1 MKKRTA
7 FLASLLTTVVV
18 ILTLPNKLKAEK
30 YLCRFE
36 LSNLN
41 REGEFTEASYER
53 EGKNFFSFYEQ
64 EKIIY
69 SILKETDKFLII
81 TNTYSPDFPEILVTF
96 IDKQTNEVYEN
107 YLDIRDGGKPAYP
120 IFGNCIVSK

>member
-7 FLASLLTTVVV
+7 FLASLLTTVAV

-69 SILKETDKFLII
+69 SILKETDKFLLIH
-81 TNTYSPDFPEILVTF
+81 ILVF
-96 IDKQTNEVYEN
+96 D
-107 YLDIRDGGKPAYP
+107 R
-120 IFGNCIVSK
+120 IVSTFLLGCSQAARQRVLVP